1 MGMGG
6 SVGMSMGAPRGT
18 ALTLVASS
26 GMEVCAV
33 SSVLHDRLSVDR
45 FESESSCSESECSPN
60 PPASM
65 DKSSKDISHAS
76 REAACMPLPLPL
88 PCWRAT
94 LWDAR
99 RAARRSFVTSAKA
112 SSSPSSGSP
121 MPNSGAPLP
130 LPLPLPLPSRP
141 RLIAAAAPPSMAVL
155 EWRRLMPV
163 PCIGPARQFAG
174 DAAPRVAV
182 DLLQGHELGVLLR
195 GPRLLADARREVVFV
210 PLAALLARAAW
221 DQLGDAHPLRRP
233 ALDGLGVARDELAQV
248 VVLGARPLAAA
259 LDDGGARRALLG
271 GPRVVQ
277 RLGGVLEVAAAAHDG
292 VAQLHVLVGRPV
304 DAVGGG
310 IHRWAVARETDGGLP
325 ANVRRR
331 LRAVSS

>member
-26 GMEVCAV
+26 GMEGCAV

-88 PCWRAT
+88 P
-94 LWDAR
+94 
-99 RAARRSFVTSAKA
+99 
-112 SSSPSSGSP
+112 
-121 MPNSGAPLP
+121 
-130 LPLPLPLPSRP
+130 LPSRP

-163 PCIGPARQFAG
+163 PCICPVGRRRAWPCC
-174 DAAPRVAV
+174 AATSAPT
-182 DLLQGHELGVLLR
+182 
-195 GPRLLADARREVVFV
+195 RLLNMPFQRFLTAFS
-210 PLAALLARAAW
+210 ALLARAAW

-248 VVLGARPLAAA
+248 V
-259 LDDGGARRALLG
+259 LLG